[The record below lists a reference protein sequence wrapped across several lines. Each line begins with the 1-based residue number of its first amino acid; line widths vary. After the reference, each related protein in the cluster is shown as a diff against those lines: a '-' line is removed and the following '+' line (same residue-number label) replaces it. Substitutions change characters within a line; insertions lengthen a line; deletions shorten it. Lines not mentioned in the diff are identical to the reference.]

1 MRLCACVLSRG
12 WLFVTPGPVALQA
25 PLSMGFPRQEFWSG
39 FLSPSPGDLPNPGTE
54 PTSPV
59 SPELAGGCFTL
70 SHLGSRY
77 MRLDRAKGGGGGER
91 RGRRIILI
99 HESSINP
106 HNS

>member
-1 MRLCACVLSRG
+1 MTPWTVAHQASLS
-12 WLFVTPGPVALQA
+12 V
-25 PLSMGFPRQEFWSG
+25 GFLRQEYRSELPFA
-39 FLSPSPGDLPNPGTE
+39 SPGDLPNPGTE